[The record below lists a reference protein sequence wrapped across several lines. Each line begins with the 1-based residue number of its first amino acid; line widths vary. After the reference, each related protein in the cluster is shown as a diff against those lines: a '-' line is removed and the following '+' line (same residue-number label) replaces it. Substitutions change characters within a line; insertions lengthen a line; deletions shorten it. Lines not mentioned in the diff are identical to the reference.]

1 MSYISKGNP
10 YGLFEKQSLSP
21 DGITDT
27 FTLNYRPGQSGAILV
42 SYQGVIQEPG
52 TAYNLIDG
60 GKKLK
65 LSFIP
70 LAGQLLYILYLG
82 RELSVPSVSGNY
94 PVHETAVGNGLNT
107 TFTMPVTP
115 VEAALMVY
123 VNGTLKGFSTDWTL
137 VGNQVVFLS
146 PPPIGAKIDFYI
158 HGVERL
164 DLSTVP
170 DASITASKLNLY
182 YIPWTPS
189 ILTFNGMNRTSPNFQ
204 VSQFLPLGNFA
215 KIRLMFSTTLTDVA
229 RNTVRFTLPD
239 GYENDGSGLV
249 AGNVTLSTSSV
260 LETGILRWGGLNAID
275 IKRPNNID
283 FTIGQEWT
291 FEIVMEYDLV

>member
-10 YGLFEKQSLSP
+10 YGLFEKQTLAP
-21 DGITDT
+21 DGMTDT

-42 SYQGVIQEPG
+42 IYSGVIQEPG
-52 TAYNLIDG
+52 SSYNLIDG

-70 LAGQLLYILYLG
+70 LAGQLLYVLYLG
-82 RELSVPSVSGNY
+82 RELSIPTVSGNY
-94 PVHETAVGNGLNT
+94 PVHEVAVGNGLNT
-107 TFTMPVTP
+107 AFTMPVTP

-123 VNGTLKGFSTDWTL
+123 INGSLKSFGTDWTL
-137 VGNQVVFLS
+137 VGNQVLFS
-146 PPPIGAKIDFYI
+146 TPPPVGSKIDFYI

-170 DASITASKLNLY
+170 DASLTAAKLNLY
-182 YIPWTPS
+182 YIPWTPG
-189 ILTFNGMNRTSPNFQ
+189 ILTFNGMNRSNPNFI

-249 AGNVTLSTSSV
+249 AGSVTLSTGSV

-275 IKRPNNID
+275 IKRPNSID